1 MAPAPLGELTA
12 LPQTSELDL
21 RQPISKEREKRES
34 RGRGMG
40 RKGRGGKGR
49 EEGKKRKGEG
59 KGCSPPNLQT
69 KLRS

>member
-1 MAPAPLGELTA
+1 
-12 LPQTSELDL
+12 
-21 RQPISKEREKRES
+21 
-34 RGRGMG
+34 MG